1 MKLKAST
8 AAEAK
13 TLELW
18 LTQVGHTYTR
28 TGFTFTTPTP
38 DAPDQ
43 WLEALINSAMMNGDD
58 LGGVQL
64 FGE

>member
-8 AAEAK
+8 AVEAK

-18 LTQVGHTYTR
+18 LTQVGHTCTR

-38 DAPDQ
+38 DDPSN
-43 WLEALINSAMMNGDD
+43 WLAWLVASARLNGDD
-58 LGGVQL
+58 LSGVQL
-64 FGE
+64 GE